1 MVCVPKHMMEMMME
15 KDVLPKGRVIAVTS
29 PDLKEECEARDWM
42 YLERRGP
49 RVGSENADLIMNE
62 SGRISP

>member
-1 MVCVPKHMMEMMME
+1 
-15 KDVLPKGRVIAVTS
+15 
-29 PDLKEECEARDWM
+29 M

-62 SGRISP
+62 IVRISP